1 MVNRRVDSGHCYPEG
16 FDIMKIRF
24 KCPKVPK
31 VLKPNVSNWR
41 TWLRNSVLGVGCFL
55 AGGLF
60 ATDPPVFMQGV
71 MPAKK
76 IAPAVVVKEVKT
88 ATLSVDRATVA
99 CTASLAA
106 TENLRKDIVELCRA
120 KAAPAKAAVA
130 K

>member
-41 TWLRNSVLGVGCFL
+41 TWLTNCILVLGGFL

-60 ATDPPVFMQGV
+60 ATDPPKFIEGV
-71 MPAKK
+71 MPAKRPVP
-76 IAPAVVVKEVKT
+76 IVSVKEVKT
-88 ATLSVDRATVA
+88 ASIDNRAAVA

-106 TENLRKDIVELCRA
+106 TENLRKDISEMCKQRTI
-120 KAAPAKAAVA
+120 PAKAIG

>member
-41 TWLRNSVLGVGCFL
+41 TWLTNCILVLGGFL

-60 ATDPPVFMQGV
+60 ATDPPKFVEGV
-71 MPAKK
+71 MPAKRP
-76 IAPAVVVKEVKT
+76 APIVMTKEVKT
-88 ATLSVDRATVA
+88 VAIDRAAAVA
-99 CTASLAA
+99 CTATLAE
-106 TENLRKDIVELCRA
+106 TQNLRNDVKQWCGPKPA
-120 KAAPAKAAVA
+120 AKAAVT

>member
-24 KCPKVPK
+24 KCPKVPN

-41 TWLRNSVLGVGCFL
+41 VWLTNCILVLGGFL

-60 ATDPPVFMQGV
+60 ATDPPKFIEGV
-71 MPAKK
+71 MPAKRP
-76 IAPAVVVKEVKT
+76 APIVMTKEVKT
-88 ATLSVDRATVA
+88 VSVDTRAAVA
-99 CTASLAA
+99 CTASLA
-106 TENLRKDIVELCRA
+106 ELQNVRKDIAEMCR
-120 KAAPAKAAVA
+120 KASAVKATVA